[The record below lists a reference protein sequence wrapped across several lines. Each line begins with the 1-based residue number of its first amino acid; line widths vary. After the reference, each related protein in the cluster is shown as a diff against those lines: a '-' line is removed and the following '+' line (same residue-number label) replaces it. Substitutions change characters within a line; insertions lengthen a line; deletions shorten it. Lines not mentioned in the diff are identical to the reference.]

1 MPRAHGLSTNHE
13 QVESAKGTV
22 ELLEETSVAGGEPER
37 DAAVNQ
43 LDDQDFSDEELEAL
57 LLREI
62 TIDGM
67 CGVY

>member
-1 MPRAHGLSTNHE
+1 MLRARGLSTNHE
-13 QVESAKGTV
+13 QVESAKGTA
-22 ELLEETSVAGGEPER
+22 EFLEQIPVAATEPDR
-37 DAAVNQ
+37 DASANQ
-43 LDDQDFSDEELEAL
+43 FDDQDFSDEELEAL

>member
-1 MPRAHGLSTNHE
+1 MPRAHRLTTDQE
-13 QVESAKGTV
+13 QAASLEGAVAF
-22 ELLEETSVAGGEPER
+22 LEENASASEGER
-37 DAAVNQ
+37 VTTKSQ
-43 LDDQDFSDEELEAL
+43 LADQDFSDEELEAL

>member
-1 MPRAHGLSTNHE
+1 MPRARELSTNHE
-13 QVESAKGTV
+13 RVESAKRRA
-22 ELLEETSVAGGEPER
+22 EFLEQISVAATEPDR
-37 DAAVNQ
+37 DASTNQ
-43 LDDQDFSDEELEAL
+43 LEDQDFSDEELEAL